1 MAGQALALAP
11 FSRTAYLN
19 SRETRPRFGPEPL
32 VRSRSKNGVASLAF
46 GTAVSTLRPSP
57 ASVVAPPAR
66 RVSLALGLALGLAV
80 VLLLAALLLWS
91 RYGTAVFFEMI
102 AAGIAACF

>member
-1 MAGQALALAP
+1 VH
-11 FSRTAYLN
+11 N
-19 SRETRPRFGPEPL
+19 
-32 VRSRSKNGVASLAF
+32 RSKNGVASLAH
-46 GTAVSTLRPSP
+46 GAAVSTLRPSP

-66 RVSLALGLALGLAV
+66 RMSLALGLALGFAA

>member
-1 MAGQALALAP
+1 MNTVMAGLDH
-11 FSRTAYLN
+11 
-19 SRETRPRFGPEPL
+19 
-32 VRSRSKNGVASLAF
+32 SRSKYGVASLARSRSVRTASLRSPM

-66 RVSLALGLALGLAV
+66 RMSLALGLALGFAA